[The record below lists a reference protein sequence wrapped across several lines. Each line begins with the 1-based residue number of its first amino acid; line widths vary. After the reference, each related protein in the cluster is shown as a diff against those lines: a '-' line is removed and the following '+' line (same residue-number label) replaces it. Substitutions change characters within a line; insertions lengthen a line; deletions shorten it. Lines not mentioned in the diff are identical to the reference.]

1 YIVIFNTSGSNAFD
15 LAGYKLYG
23 VGFEFDDG
31 AVIEPGGYLL
41 VVKNKAVFGATYGR
55 TIPIA
60 GEYPGNVDN
69 GGETLTLLSSNLII
83 DQVTYDDV
91 PPWPVAAD
99 GAGPSLQLIDPLQ
112 DNDRVGNW
120 AAVSPNFTN
129 PPQTLIRITN
139 AWKYNQT
146 ADLSGVNWI
155 APQYDDSAWP
165 GGPALLYNET
175 ASLPA
180 PKNTPLTLGRLTY
193 YFRTHF
199 NLNGGP
205 A

>member
-1 YIVIFNTSGSNAFD
+1 
-15 LAGYKLYG
+15 
-23 VGFEFDDG
+23 
-31 AVIEPGGYLL
+31 
-41 VVKNKAVFGATYGR
+41 
-55 TIPIA
+55 
-60 GEYPGNVDN
+60 
-69 GGETLTLLSSNLII
+69 
-83 DQVTYDDV
+83 
-91 PPWPVAAD
+91 
-99 GAGPSLQLIDPLQ
+99 DPLQ

-146 ADLSGVNWI
+146 ADLTSVNWI

-165 GGPALLYNET
+165 SGPALLYNET

-199 NLNGGP
+199 NLNGSP
-205 A
+205 AGASLKINTVLDDGAILYLNGQEIFRLGMPAG